1 MREEHRRRVLTGAI
15 LSHQLRQL
23 RDIHRDP
30 PGLVFGEQLG
40 GAKLLRLSGRVNRWQ
55 IQFRD
60 LSSVY
65 RQEFGSL

>member
-1 MREEHRRRVLTGAI
+1 MGRRLY
-15 LSHQLRQL
+15 LLRQPPVFVTFVQL
-23 RDIHRDP
+23 GDVRRDP
-30 PGLVFGEQLG
+30 PHLVFGEQLG